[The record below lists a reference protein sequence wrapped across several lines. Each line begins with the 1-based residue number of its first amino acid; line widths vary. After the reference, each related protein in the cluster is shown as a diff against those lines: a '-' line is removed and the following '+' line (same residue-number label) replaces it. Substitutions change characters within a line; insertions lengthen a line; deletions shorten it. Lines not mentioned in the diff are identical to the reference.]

1 MINPPLIFSL
11 DTSSAFTVFG
21 LARGNDMIAEER
33 FRAPLQ
39 MRDHLPLQISQFI
52 SEHEAAQ
59 GSIEAIAWACGPGS
73 FTGLRVSLALAKGI
87 AFARGIPIWPVL
99 SLKVLAANAR
109 GFDGTIAAIIPARK
123 GECYLGLFDGE
134 ELLPLHEPICVDYA
148 ELEAQVPQD
157 AVLLGPAISELP
169 SEIREELK
177 SPLARAKE
185 HYHQPSVYHLAD
197 LAREQWLD
205 KEPPNLDTLAPFY
218 LKDFPA

>member
-11 DTSSAFTVFG
+11 DTSSVFTVFG
-21 LARGNDMIAEER
+21 LVRGSDVIAEEC

-39 MRDHLPLQISQFI
+39 MRDHLPLQIHQFI
-52 SEHEAAQ
+52 KEHEAAH

-73 FTGLRVSLALAKGI
+73 FTGLRVSLALTKGI
-87 AFARGIPIWPVL
+87 AFARGISIWPVL

-169 SEIREELK
+169 PEIREDFK
-177 SPLARAKE
+177 SPLARAQE
-185 HYHQPSVYHLAD
+185 HFHQPSAYLLAE
-197 LAREQWLD
+197 LAHAEWFGQ
-205 KEPPNLDTLAPFY
+205 EPSNLDTLTPFY

>member
-1 MINPPLIFSL
+1 MIKPPLIFSL
-11 DTSSAFTVFG
+11 DTSSVFTVFG
-21 LARGNDMIAEER
+21 LARGSDVIAEEH
-33 FRAPLQ
+33 FQAPLQ

-52 SEHEAAQ
+52 QEHEAAQ
-59 GSIEAIAWACGPGS
+59 GSINAIAWACGPGS
-73 FTGLRVSLALAKGI
+73 FTGLRVSLALAKGM
-87 AFARGIPIWPVL
+87 AFARGIPILPVL

-169 SEIREELK
+169 SEICEELK
-177 SPLARAKE
+177 SPLARAQE
-185 HYHQPSVYHLAD
+185 HFHQPSALLLAE
-197 LAREQWLD
+197 LAHQEWHD
-205 KEPPNLDTLAPFY
+205 KDAPNIDTLTPYY